1 MRHLSR
7 LVCAVLGIALGLPV
21 ISGCVV
27 REPERE
33 VYVERRHDRDD
44 HDRDRDRDR
53 DNHPREERREHKENE
68 QH

>member
-7 LVCAVLGIALGLPV
+7 LVCVVLGIALGLPA

-27 REPERE
+27 REPTRE
-33 VYVERRHDRDD
+33 VYVERRHDRD
-44 HDRDRDRDR
+44 RDRDRDR
-53 DNHPREERREHKENE
+53 DDHPREERREHKEGE